1 MRERK
6 KVWGLYMWGSN
17 EWWTESGSTRRMRFD
32 TPEQAF
38 EKFEKIITDPLAN
51 TEGFTT
57 GIRPF
62 YIVSKSKLPDDVKEL
77 IGAARAAFEGVAAGT
92 ELWNDRSNRVLRA
105 VRALDGKY

>member
-1 MRERK
+1 MSERK

-38 EKFEKIITDPLAN
+38 EKLEKIITDPLAN
-51 TEGFTT
+51 TEGYTT

-62 YIVSKSKLPDDVKEL
+62 YITTRKSIPADVKEL
-77 IGAARAAFEGVAAGT
+77 IDAARDDIGARRKDGIGT
-92 ELWNDRSNRVLRA
+92 FGRLVRA

>member
-1 MRERK
+1 MSERK
-6 KVWGLYMWGSN
+6 KFWGLYTWGSN

-38 EKFEKIITDPLAN
+38 EKFEKIITDPLVN

-62 YIVSKSKLPDDVKEL
+62 YIVKKSKLPNDVKEL
-77 IGAARAAFEGVAAGT
+77 IVAARQDIGPARKDGDGSFGR
-92 ELWNDRSNRVLRA
+92 LIRA